1 MNNFRTIGILSLTF
15 LAGILVVTAGVLWV
29 SQDNRPPIQVIPPP
43 TVEPGNGGIT
53 GGGQTRGDD
62 RAPSVIQALSA
73 LKVYV
78 SGAVVRPG
86 VYTLQDG
93 DRLEDAVDAAGGA
106 TSGADLSAVNLALR
120 VADERYY
127 YIPELGELPPPAA
140 APLISTE
147 GSKFSS
153 GFPAGEPAA
162 GLPGDL
168 LGDLINLNTA
178 PLSSLITLPGI
189 GDVRGQSIIDY
200 REQNGP
206 FKSVSDVTRVPG
218 IGRTTYE
225 NLRDLVTVGVP

>member
-1 MNNFRTIGILSLTF
+1 MSNYRTIGILALTF

-29 SQDNRPPIQVIPPP
+29 SQEDRPPIQVVPPP
-43 TVEPGNGGIT
+43 TIESGNSETPGDGRT
-53 GGGQTRGDD
+53 
-62 RAPSVIQALSA
+62 PSVFQALND
-73 LKVYV
+73 LKVYI

-86 VYTLQDG
+86 VYTLQEG

-127 YIPELGELPPPAA
+127 YIPELGELPPLAA
-140 APLISTE
+140 SPPISPG
-147 GSKFSS
+147 GSEFSS
-153 GFPAGEPAA
+153 GLPAGEPAA
-162 GLPGDL
+162 GLPG
-168 LGDLINLNTA
+168 GLIDLNTA

-218 IGRTTYE
+218 IGKTTYE
-225 NLRDLVTVGVP
+225 NMLDLVIVGVP

>member
-1 MNNFRTIGILSLTF
+1 MNNFRTIGILALTF

-29 SQDNRPPIQVIPPP
+29 SQEDRPPIQVVPPP
-43 TVEPGNGGIT
+43 TMKPGNGGIT
-53 GGGQTRGDD
+53 GDGQTRGDD

-86 VYTLQDG
+86 VYTLQEG

-106 TSGADLSAVNLALR
+106 TSGADLLAVNLALR

-140 APLISTE
+140 SPPISSE

-153 GFPAGEPAA
+153 GLVAGEPAT
-162 GLPGDL
+162 GLID
-168 LGDLINLNTA
+168 LNTA
-178 PLSSLITLPGI
+178 PLSSLVALPGI
-189 GDVRGQSIIDY
+189 GNVRAQSIIDY

-206 FKSVSDVTRVPG
+206 FKSISDVTRVPG
-218 IGRTTYE
+218 IGKTTYE
-225 NLRDLVTVGVP
+225 NIQDLVTVGVP

>member
-1 MNNFRTIGILSLTF
+1 MNNYRTIGILALTF

-43 TVEPGNGGIT
+43 TVEQGNSGTPGDVI
-53 GGGQTRGDD
+53 
-62 RAPSVIQALSA
+62 APSVFLALNA

-78 SGAVVRPG
+78 SGAVVKPG
-86 VYTLQDG
+86 VYTLQEG
-93 DRLEDAVDAAGGA
+93 DRLEDAVDAAGGP
-106 TSGADLSAVNLALR
+106 TLGADLSAVNLALR

-127 YIPELGELPPPAA
+127 YIPELGELSPPAA
-140 APLISTE
+140 SPPISTE

-153 GFPAGEPAA
+153 GLPAGEPAA
-162 GLPGDL
+162 GLPG
-168 LGDLINLNTA
+168 GLIDLNTA

-218 IGRTTYE
+218 IGKTTYE
-225 NLRDLVTVGVP
+225 NMQDLVTVGVP

>member
-1 MNNFRTIGILSLTF
+1 MNNYRTIGILALTF

-43 TVEPGNGGIT
+43 TVEQGNNGTPGDVI
-53 GGGQTRGDD
+53 
-62 RAPSVIQALSA
+62 APSVFLALNA

-86 VYTLQDG
+86 VYTLQEG
-93 DRLEDAVDAAGGA
+93 DRLEDAVDAAGGP

-120 VADERYY
+120 IADERYY

-140 APLISTE
+140 SPPISTE
-147 GSKFSS
+147 GSKFAS
-153 GFPAGEPAA
+153 GLPAGEPAA
-162 GLPGDL
+162 GLPG
-168 LGDLINLNTA
+168 GLIDLNTA

-206 FKSVSDVTRVPG
+206 FKLVSDVTRVPG
-218 IGRTTYE
+218 IGKTTYE
-225 NLRDLVTVGVP
+225 NMQDLVTVGVP

>member
-1 MNNFRTIGILSLTF
+1 MNNFRTIGILALTF

-43 TVEPGNGGIT
+43 TVGQENSGTPGDVI
-53 GGGQTRGDD
+53 
-62 RAPSVIQALSA
+62 APSVYLALNA

-86 VYTLQDG
+86 VYTLQEG

-120 VADERYY
+120 IADERYY
-127 YIPELGELPPPAA
+127 YIPELGELSPPAA
-140 APLISTE
+140 SPLISTE

-153 GFPAGEPAA
+153 GLPAGEPAA

-168 LGDLINLNTA
+168 PGDLINLNTA

-206 FKSVSDVTRVPG
+206 FKLVSDVTRVPG
-218 IGRTTYE
+218 IGKTTYG
-225 NLRDLVTVGVP
+225 NMQDLVTVGVP